1 MIFLDVF
8 TSFGGWL
15 GVYWVV
21 LSVES
26 KKSDVGKYF
35 KTV

>member
-1 MIFLDVF
+1 MFLRLLGDMVI
-8 TSFGGWL
+8 WL